1 MDPKPCEPGAEA
13 DDAVA
18 ACDPRAAD
26 CSTFANKHPPVTATV
41 TPDISGLAA
50 TSSLDASSRRAF
62 EHLLGHAL
70 GETSAVRWATQ
81 EFARRMGRFII
92 GGGALNG
99 TSADDALSSAF
110 ITPECNQANTGYVG
124 PHLPAIRAALAKG
137 NIREV
142 WGLMYVLTKTR
153 YFTALML
160 ALLSPRG
167 GGGGSSGSPP
177 MPPLATP
184 SSLAARFGMDAAAVS
199 ARWKLV
205 EATRSLPSSELQY
218 SQGMPNFEWEAFD
231 SWVHF
236 DFDSS
241 SHSGRLQWKG
251 ARRYRADGCRAAG
264 MRTDDPSIEPP
275 LSAAELAYQCGS
287 PHGSSGSGGSSGG
300 DGERG
305 NSGGD
310 GERGNS
316 GGDGERGNSGGDG
329 KRGNSAGGD
338 RNSTVQHCELKW
350 HPGALCFD
358 LPNASWVLPPSG
370 ERVPGLNE
378 RAALL
383 GYRSAAA
390 ASGTTAN
397 MLQLATYLGLKGD
410 ELAILRAALLAWML
424 PSDDH
429 SFFEILLG
437 ADRYVAPQLRMVMGL
452 HDLGRLWPPNVTLS
466 TYDGRRRFHGVEVW
480 RSVARRVRRPEG
492 EALLR
497 RMAPDARAYLL
508 GLITAAEE
516 ERAVEGE
523 GKDAAVEEEEEEEA
537 VQEEAVQE
545 EAVEEEEVE
554 VEEDRPRCDS

>member
-1 MDPKPCEPGAEA
+1 
-13 DDAVA
+13 
-18 ACDPRAAD
+18 
-26 CSTFANKHPPVTATV
+26 
-41 TPDISGLAA
+41 
-50 TSSLDASSRRAF
+50 
-62 EHLLGHAL
+62 
-70 GETSAVRWATQ
+70 
-81 EFARRMGRFII
+81 MGPFR
-92 GGGALNG
+92 L
-99 TSADDALSSAF
+99 
-110 ITPECNQANTGYVG
+110 
-124 PHLPAIRAALAKG
+124 
-137 NIREV
+137 
-142 WGLMYVLTKTR
+142 
-153 YFTALML
+153 
-160 ALLSPRG
+160 
-167 GGGGSSGSPP
+167 
-177 MPPLATP
+177 
-184 SSLAARFGMDAAAVS
+184 
-199 ARWKLV
+199 
-205 EATRSLPSSELQY
+205 
-218 SQGMPNFEWEAFD
+218 
-231 SWVHF
+231 
-236 DFDSS
+236 DSS

-264 MRTDDPSIEPP
+264 MRTDDLSIEPP
-275 LSAAELAYQCGS
+275 PKAEPPPSAAHRTGAAAAAAAAAATAS
-287 PHGSSGSGGSSGG
+287 VATAAATASVA
-300 DGERG
+300 
-305 NSGGD
+305 
-310 GERGNS
+310 S

-397 MLQLATYLGLKGD
+397 MLQLAPYLGLQGD

-480 RSVARRVRRPEG
+480 RSSRGEWRPEG

-537 VQEEAVQE
+537 VQVEAVQE
-545 EAVEEEEVE
+545 EAVEEEAVE